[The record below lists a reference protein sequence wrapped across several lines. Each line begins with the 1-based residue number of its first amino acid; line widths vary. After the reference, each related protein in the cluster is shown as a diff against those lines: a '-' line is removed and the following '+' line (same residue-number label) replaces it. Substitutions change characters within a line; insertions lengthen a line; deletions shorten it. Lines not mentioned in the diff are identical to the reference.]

1 MGRPGNPGRPGE
13 SQTQMSAHTS
23 RIATLLAGIGAAAW
37 LSLPC
42 PVLAA
47 DDLQEQLPE
56 MGTAAQAA
64 LSLEDEY
71 SIGRMVMRN
80 LRASG
85 MVVEDPEIGE
95 YLQSLG
101 LRLSSLAH
109 DGNGSRQFN
118 FFMVGSREIN
128 AFALPGGFIGVN
140 SGLLLETANES
151 ELAGV
156 LAHEVSHVT
165 QRHIARSVE
174 AQSRASLVSAAAML
188 AAILIGVAGG
198 SSDATMGAIAAAQGM
213 AAQAQI
219 NFTRENESEADRI
232 GIGVLAAAGFDP
244 NAMPAFF
251 ETMFRRTQLGP
262 DQVPAMLR
270 SHPVT
275 SDRVAESKDRA
286 LQYPPVTVHDS
297 ISYALIK
304 ERARV
309 LSTPPGTSPR
319 EYYAS
324 MKIDDPDVTVGQIY
338 GKGLAELLSSN
349 ADAAVRIFEK
359 LLAAHPEVLQFHT
372 ALGQAQMSAGNTK
385 AALDTLE
392 RARELAPRNIPVTV
406 RYGEALLQAGR
417 PKKAHEVLLDLFNNV
432 APTPEQIRLTAL
444 AANAAGDVADA
455 YSYMAEYHI
464 MGGDLPLAIN
474 QLELALSVP
483 SISEVQRQRYVARL
497 KELREAMP
505 KSRRGGSGGKPDS
518 DDGQRPNG

>member
-1 MGRPGNPGRPGE
+1 MTRQYTWI
-13 SQTQMSAHTS
+13 SS
-23 RIATLLAGIGAAAW
+23 LLAGVCATAW
-37 LSLPC
+37 LALPC
-42 PVLAA
+42 PVFAA
-47 DDLQEQLPE
+47 GEIQEQLPE
-56 MGTAAQAA
+56 MGTAAQAT

-71 SIGRMVMRN
+71 NIGRMVMRN

-85 MVVEDPEIGE
+85 VVMDDPEIGE

-109 DGNGSRQFN
+109 DGNNNRQFS
-118 FFMVGSREIN
+118 FFLVGSREIN

-156 LAHEVSHVT
+156 LAHEISHVT

-174 AQSRASLVSAAAML
+174 AQSRSSLVSTAAML
-188 AAILIGVAGG
+188 AAILIGATAGG
-198 SSDATMGAIAAAQGM
+198 GSDVTMGAIAAAQGM
-213 AAQAQI
+213 AAQQQI

-270 SHPVT
+270 THPVT

-286 LQYPPVTVHDS
+286 LQYPPANVHDS
-297 ISYALIK
+297 MSYALMK

-309 LSTPPGTSPR
+309 LSTPPGANAR
-319 EYYAS
+319 DYYAS
-324 MKIDDPDVTVGQIY
+324 LKPDDPDASVAQLY
-338 GKGLAELLSSN
+338 GKGLAELQGGN
-349 ADAAVRIFEK
+349 AAEAAGIFAR
-359 LLAAHPEVLQFHT
+359 LRATYPEVLQFHT
-372 ALGQAQMSAGNTK
+372 ALGQAQMAAGNVR
-385 AALDTLE
+385 ASLETLE
-392 RARELAPRNIPVTV
+392 KARELAPRNIPVTV

-432 APTPEQIRLTAL
+432 PPTPEQIRLTAL

-464 MGGDLPLAIN
+464 LGGDLPMAAN

-483 SISEVQRQRYVARL
+483 SISDVQRARFVARL
-497 KELREAMP
+497 KEVRDAMP
-505 KSRRGGSGGKPDS
+505 KPRRSTPKPDA
-518 DDGQRPNG
+518 DEGRGPNG